1 MAGLIS
7 RIFGSAGASSA
18 DETGA
23 PKSMHVKEVNIY
35 PIKSCKGMPATAAAC
50 GGTGLPYDRQW
61 MVVTADTGKFLT
73 QRQLPK
79 LCLVAPMLTPEVLLD
94 NLQPG
99 ASLTVTAPGM
109 PELRVPLTDPTTP
122 VPGSSIRSV
131 NVWEWSGPAADEG
144 DEAAAWFSKFLDK
157 EVRLVR
163 FIGDNRPEATRPVDA
178 EFAPGSLIRF
188 PDGYPLLVATE
199 ESLTDLN
206 KRLGERLEMNRF
218 RPNIVIS
225 GAPAPWAD
233 DHWKGIQISSN
244 SSGNSSEGMATA
256 RDAVV
261 LQYVKPCDRCKVPTI
276 NQGTAEAGHDELER
290 VLREVRSGK
299 VLGWSEG
306 RKSWTH
312 SVFFGW
318 NAAVQQQG
326 RIAVG
331 DAVQVIEAQA

>member
-163 FIGDNRPEATRPVDA
+163 A
-178 EFAPGSLIRF
+178 
-188 PDGYPLLVATE
+188 
-199 ESLTDLN
+199 
-206 KRLGERLEMNRF
+206 
-218 RPNIVIS
+218 
-225 GAPAPWAD
+225 
-233 DHWKGIQISSN
+233 
-244 SSGNSSEGMATA
+244 
-256 RDAVV
+256 
-261 LQYVKPCDRCKVPTI
+261 
-276 NQGTAEAGHDELER
+276 
-290 VLREVRSGK
+290 
-299 VLGWSEG
+299 
-306 RKSWTH
+306 
-312 SVFFGW
+312 
-318 NAAVQQQG
+318 
-326 RIAVG
+326 
-331 DAVQVIEAQA
+331 